1 MSGKQMGL
9 IAALLAVLLVALDS
23 FFIVHE
29 TERAVLK
36 RFGRI
41 ERVDIEPGIY
51 AKWPLIDKVIKV
63 DGRVLVHDAPTE
75 AIPTAEKKLVNVDF
89 FIVWRISDVERYIT
103 TMGGGQVR
111 SEDIQRRAEQ
121 RLGGRVVQAL
131 RDEFGKRTVQEV
143 VASEREQVMDQV
155 ADSVDE
161 DTLAQLGINLIDIR
175 VKQVD
180 WPTEVRGRVFDRMR
194 AERSRDASRHRAEGQ
209 ERAERIRAEADRE
222 RTVLLAEAY
231 REAQILRGKGDAAAA
246 EIYAGAYNRN
256 PEFFRF
262 YRSLQAYRESLKD
275 QGDVLVLE
283 PDNDFFRYL
292 NESTPGSSAR

>member
-1 MSGKQMGL
+1 MSGKQMGFL
-9 IAALLAVLLVALDS
+9 AALLVVLLVALDS

-29 TERAVLK
+29 IDKAVLK
-36 RFGRI
+36 RFGAI

-63 DGRVLVHDAPTE
+63 DGRVLVHDVPTE

-89 FIVWRISDVERYIT
+89 FVVWRIADVERYIT
-103 TMGGGQVR
+103 TIGSALAR
-111 SEDIQRRAEQ
+111 STDIQRRAEQ

-143 VASEREQVMDQV
+143 VASEREQVMDEV
-155 ADSVDE
+155 ASKVNE
-161 DTLAQLGINLIDIR
+161 ETLAQLGINVIDIR

-180 WPTEVRGRVFDRMR
+180 WPEEVRGRVFDRMR
-194 AERSRDASRHRAEGQ
+194 AERSRDASRHRAQGQ
-209 ERAERIRAEADRE
+209 EQAERIKAEADRR

-231 REAQILRGKGDAAAA
+231 REAQAMRGEGDARAAK
-246 EIYAGAYNRN
+246 IYAEAYSRN

-262 YRSLQAYRESLKD
+262 YRSLQAYRESLD
-275 QGDVLVLE
+275 DEEDILVLE
-283 PDNDFFRYL
+283 PDSDFFRYL
-292 NESTPGSSAR
+292 NESGAVAPAR